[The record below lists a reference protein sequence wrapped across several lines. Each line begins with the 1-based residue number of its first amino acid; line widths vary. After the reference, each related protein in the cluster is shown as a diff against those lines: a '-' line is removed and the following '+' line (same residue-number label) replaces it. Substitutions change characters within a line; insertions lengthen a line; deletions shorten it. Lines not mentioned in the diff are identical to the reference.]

1 MVKKAKKASLKN
13 GSSDGGK
20 QVDTKSKLGF
30 LGRAFTFLKEMKSE
44 LKKVVWPTKKK
55 LFGGM
60 FQVLAMVF
68 IIAVIVVLS
77 DLTFRH
83 LLNILIRSV

>member
-1 MVKKAKKASLKN
+1 MVKKAKKTSLK
-13 GSSDGGK
+13 GISSDDGK
-20 QVDTKSKLGF
+20 QIKTKNKLGF
-30 LGRAFTFLKEMKSE
+30 LSRAFTFLKEMKSE

-55 LFGGM
+55 LFSGI

-68 IIAVIVVLS
+68 VVAVIVVLS